1 MEENKDI
8 KDSKIHVCDLASQ
21 NKADEIK
28 EFVKDPQFVCF
39 SCGQVADAR
48 ENLCNPGAY
57 YEMVAGGIS
66 LE

>member
-1 MEENKDI
+1 MEENKNI
-8 KDSKIHVCDLASQ
+8 KETKIHLCDLATS
-21 NKADEIK
+21 NKSDEIK
-28 EFVKDPQFVCF
+28 NFAQDPQYVCF
-39 SCGQVADAR
+39 SCGQVADGR

>member
-1 MEENKDI
+1 MEENKNI
-8 KDSKIHVCDLASQ
+8 KETKIHLCDLASQ

-28 EFVKDPQFVCF
+28 EFVKDPQYVCF

-57 YEMVAGGIS
+57 YEMVAGGIP

>member
-1 MEENKDI
+1 MEENKNI
-8 KDSKIHVCDLASQ
+8 KETKIHLCDLATR
-21 NKADEIK
+21 NKSDEIK
-28 EFVKDPQFVCF
+28 KLAQDPQYVCF

-48 ENLCNPGAY
+48 EKLCNPGAY

>member
-8 KDSKIHVCDLASQ
+8 KETKIHLCDLATS
-21 NKADEIK
+21 NKSDEIK
-28 EFVKDPQFVCF
+28 QFAQDPQYVCF

-48 ENLCNPGAY
+48 ESLCNPGAY

>member
-1 MEENKDI
+1 MEENKNI
-8 KDSKIHVCDLASQ
+8 KNSSIRLCDLATS
-21 NKADEIK
+21 NKSDEIK
-28 EFVKDPQFVCF
+28 KFAQDPQYVCF

-57 YEMVAGGIS
+57 YEMVAGGIP

>member
-1 MEENKDI
+1 MSVIWQARI
-8 KDSKIHVCDLASQ
+8 KQ

>member
-1 MEENKDI
+1 MEENKNI
-8 KDSKIHVCDLASQ
+8 KDSSIRLCDLATS
-21 NKADEIK
+21 NKSDEIK
-28 EFVKDPQFVCF
+28 KLAQDPQYVCF

>member
-1 MEENKDI
+1 MEENKNI
-8 KDSKIHVCDLASQ
+8 MDSTIRLCDLASH
-21 NKADEIK
+21 NKSDEIK
-28 EFVKDPQFVCF
+28 KFAQDPQYVCF

-57 YEMVAGGIS
+57 YEMVAGGIP

>member
-1 MEENKDI
+1 MEENKCI
-8 KDSKIHVCDLASQ
+8 KDSKIRICDLASE
-21 NKADEIK
+21 KKLDEIK
-28 EFVKDPQFVCF
+28 EFAKDPQFVCF

>member
-1 MEENKDI
+1 MEENKNI
-8 KDSKIHVCDLASQ
+8 KDSSIRLCDLATS
-21 NKADEIK
+21 NKSDETRK
-28 EFVKDPQFVCF
+28 YAQDPQYVCF